1 MDTSVQN
8 VAYQVENRSWLLSP
22 HGTEPGTTPT
32 VTLDISKFTG
42 STHFPNGYMPSGVV
56 LGKVTAT
63 GLLGPYTPGASDGT
77 QTATHILFSSVRV
90 TRQDGTNAAKVGGA
104 GLVHG
109 FVDPAKLP
117 IASGTAGGL
126 DSAGQTALKLIHFA
140 TGA

>member
-1 MDTSVQN
+1 MDISVQSTQ
-8 VAYQVENRSWLLSP
+8 YQVENRSWLLSP

-32 VTLDISKFTG
+32 VTLDISKFTAG
-42 STHFPNGYMPSGVV
+42 THFPNGFIPSGVV

-63 GLLGPYTPGASDGT
+63 GLYGPYSDAASDGT
-77 QTATHILFSSVRV
+77 QTATHILFSNVRV
-90 TRQDGTNAAKVGGA
+90 TRQDGSNAAKVGGA

-117 IASGTAGGL
+117 IAGGTAGSI
-126 DSAGQTALKLIHFA
+126 DANGQADLKLIHFA